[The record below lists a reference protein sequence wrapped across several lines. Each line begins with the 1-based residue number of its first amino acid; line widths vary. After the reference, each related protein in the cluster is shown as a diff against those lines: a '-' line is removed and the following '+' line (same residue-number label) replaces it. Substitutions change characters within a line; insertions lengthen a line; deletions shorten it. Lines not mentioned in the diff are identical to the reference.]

1 MIISLQKKKS
11 FNRVKREKDEEV
23 SAGRDNVESQ
33 VLMFMT
39 VLLTI
44 ESEIKSSHSN
54 VGHRA

>member
-1 MIISLQKKKS
+1 MIISLGKKS
-11 FNRVKREKDEEV
+11 FNKVKGEKDEEV

-39 VLLTI
+39 VILTI
-44 ESEIKSSHSN
+44 ESEMKSSHAN